1 MHIPG
6 TSRPDA
12 AGPAAV
18 AILLAELMRRYGV
31 MGSSVVNGV
40 RAALKVRP
48 LPGAGEP
55 KARVFDER
63 AIGMALDRLEA
74 AHA

>member
-1 MHIPG
+1 MPG

-12 AGPAAV
+12 AGTSPV
-18 AILLAELMRRYGV
+18 AILLAEPMRRYGV

-40 RAALKVRP
+40 RAALKARP
-48 LPGAGEP
+48 LPSAGER
-55 KARVFDER
+55 KARVFDEC